1 MSSRA
6 LTFAGF
12 AVILAAGIVWT
23 IVTAARHDL
32 PTLRQAL
39 AALTRTRVTRTLVL
53 LGWAWIGWH
62 LFVRTSV
69 FD

>member
-1 MSSRA
+1 V

-12 AVILAAGIVWT
+12 AVIVGAAVAWT
-23 IVTAARHDL
+23 AVTAIRRGL
-32 PTLRQAL
+32 PTIGDAS
-39 AALTRTRVTRTLVL
+39 AELTRARLVRMIVVI
-53 LGWAWIGWH
+53 GWAWIGWH

>member
-1 MSSRA
+1 MSSRV

-12 AVILAAGIVWT
+12 AVIVGAAIAWT
-23 IVTAARHDL
+23 VVTATRRGL
-32 PTLRQAL
+32 PTIGEAF
-39 AALTRTRVTRTLVL
+39 AALTRTRLARTIAV

>member
-1 MSSRA
+1 MSART
-6 LTFAGF
+6 LTFTGF
-12 AVILAAGIVWT
+12 ALITAAAIVWT
-23 IVTAARHDL
+23 VVTAARRDL
-32 PTLRQAL
+32 PTLRHAL
-39 AALTRTRVTRTLVL
+39 AALVRARPTRMLVL

>member
-1 MSSRA
+1 MSART
-6 LTFAGF
+6 LTFTGF
-12 AVILAAGIVWT
+12 ALIIAAAIVWT
-23 IVTAARHDL
+23 AVTAARDI

-39 AALTRTRVTRTLVL
+39 AELMRPRPTRMLVL

-69 FD
+69 FG

>member
-1 MSSRA
+1 MSART
-6 LTFAGF
+6 LTFTGF
-12 AVILAAGIVWT
+12 ALIIAAAIVWAV
-23 IVTAARHDL
+23 VTAARPGL

-39 AALTRTRVTRTLVL
+39 AALTRTRLTRMLVL